1 MPVGNDLVTVLNKNR
16 VIPVAQFD
24 DLQSALT
31 TAELLQKNSI
41 NILEITLRTESA
53 LESIRGVIKKFP
65 GLLVGA
71 GSILSMDALKE
82 ALDAGAAFCVAPG
95 MDLELVDYAASRG
108 AAFIPGV
115 ATPTELNSA
124 LKKCAVIKLFPVSIL
139 GGPEYIK
146 AVAAPFRTKD
156 FHLVPTGGV
165 NQDNYLE
172 YLKQDRVISVGMS
185 YIVDSGLIKKGDYAA
200 LDERM
205 KKVVSALP

>member
-1 MPVGNDLVTVLNKNR
+1 MPVGNDLVSILKKNR

-24 DLQSALT
+24 DLQSALK
-31 TAELLQKNSI
+31 TAELLQKHSI

-53 LESIRGVIKKFP
+53 LESIRGVIKDFP

-71 GSILSMDALKE
+71 GSILSMDALKG

-95 MDLELVDYAASRG
+95 MDLELVDHAASRG
-108 AAFIPGV
+108 TPFIPGV
-115 ATPTELNSA
+115 ATPTELNTA
-124 LKKCAVIKLFPVSIL
+124 LKKCAVIKLFPASTL

-146 AVAAPFRTKD
+146 AVAAPFRSKD

-165 NQDNYLE
+165 NQDNFLE

-185 YIVDSGLIKKGDYAA
+185 YIVDSALIKRGDYAA
-200 LDERM
+200 LGERM
-205 KKVVSALP
+205 KKVMSALP

>member
-1 MPVGNDLVTVLNKNR
+1 MPVENDLVSILKKNR

-24 DLQSALT
+24 NLQSALK
-31 TAELLQKNSI
+31 TAELLVKHSI

-53 LESIRGVIKKFP
+53 LDSIKGVIKEFP

-71 GSILSMDALKE
+71 GSVLSLDALRG
-82 ALDAGAAFCVAPG
+82 ALDTGAAFCVAPG
-95 MDLELVDYAASRG
+95 MDLELIDYASSRG
-108 AAFIPGV
+108 RAFIPGV

-124 LKKCAVIKLFPVSIL
+124 LKKCAVIKLFPASIL

-165 NQDNYLE
+165 NQDNFLE

-185 YIVDSGLIKKGDYAA
+185 YIVDSSLIKKGDYAA

-205 KKVVSALP
+205 KKVMSALP